1 MSRRLLTNLQD
12 NISNRG
18 SNKRYPTD
26 VYKTALKAFWEP
38 RGYDSVYLSFVLRT
52 NFRVFES

>member
-1 MSRRLLTNLQD
+1 MSRRLLTNIQD

-38 RGYDSVYLSFVLRT
+38 RGYDSVI
-52 NFRVFES
+52 FEFCIIIEDQF